1 MDTRQTLSGVQT
13 ALGAYRVFGAPIH
26 SDGSTIIPAASIRS
40 GGGVGGRDEERAG
53 AGFGLR
59 ARPVGVYV
67 LHDGKVSWR
76 PAVDITRV
84 IARAEL
90 VALALTL
97 SPFIRRWL
105 KAQRAERSWPA
116 RLWARLHR

>member
-13 ALGAYRVFGAPIH
+13 ALSAHRVFGAPIH
-26 SDGSTIIPAASIRS
+26 ANGSTIIPAASVR
-40 GGGVGGRDEERAG
+40 GGGGGGGDNEQGG

-67 LHDGKVSWR
+67 LHEGRVSWR

-84 IARAEL
+84 IMGAQIM
-90 VALALTL
+90 ALLLML
-97 SPFIRRWL
+97 SPPLRRWW
-105 KAQRAERSWPA
+105 AARRATRGRS
-116 RLWARLHR
+116 RLWASLHK